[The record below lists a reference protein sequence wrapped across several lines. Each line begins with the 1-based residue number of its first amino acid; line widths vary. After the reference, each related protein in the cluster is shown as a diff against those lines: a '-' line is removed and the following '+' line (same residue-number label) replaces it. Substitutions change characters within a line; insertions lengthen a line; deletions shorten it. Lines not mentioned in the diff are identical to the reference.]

1 MRPGSDRSTAILLAC
16 TVAVA
21 LSILHRGQ
29 FLSTD
34 EIGVFLQTRSLATE
48 GSLAIQKLPNS
59 YAGRDGRIY
68 SQYTIGQSLLALPLF
83 QVARLLQPLLPL
95 RVRLAIAGPPT
106 AVLGVR
112 YPIGFE
118 MFAVGLYAPIAT
130 GALAGLFFL
139 FERRLGAS
147 ARAALLASGLL
158 ALCTHAGT
166 LSSIFLQHTTETIWL
181 LAAFYGWHRFRS
193 DGDRGALLLGSSFA
207 ATLPHIRVA
216 AAIALPALGGYLL
229 FALWERRRRDDAIP
243 WRDLALRVALP
254 GVLSLV
260 VYAAVNAIKWGGPLE
275 SPMLAERSVMRQDW
289 GKSLTG
295 FLISPGMSVFVYSP
309 LLLLA
314 PLTFRRFFREHRAEA
329 WTILAAIASSLC
341 LYASYERWTGLWAAP
356 GPRYLF
362 SSMVLAML
370 PLGRWLDV
378 TRGPLARAAVV
389 ILAAAGASI
398 QLATSVVSWQGL
410 VALEGWQTW
419 QPKWGFLFT
428 IASSPPIAAI
438 RALARPEMYD
448 LWVIRLARGWPGAE
462 PAPGA
467 ALAVVL
473 VWLTVTVLLALRLVR
488 SLDEPAPAAPDR

>member
-21 LSILHRGQ
+21 LSILHRGH

-59 YAGRDGRIY
+59 YKGRDGRIY

-95 RVRLAIAGPPT
+95 RVREAIAGPPT
-106 AVLGVR
+106 ALFGMR

-207 ATLPHIRVA
+207 ATRCRRSA
-216 AAIALPALGGYLL
+216 ATCSSRSGNGGG
-229 FALWERRRRDDAIP
+229 ATTRSRGGT
-243 WRDLALRVALP
+243 WRCASRCRAC
-254 GVLSLV
+254 S
-260 VYAAVNAIKWGGPLE
+260 
-275 SPMLAERSVMRQDW
+275 RSWSTPPSTR
-289 GKSLTG
+289 
-295 FLISPGMSVFVYSP
+295 
-309 LLLLA
+309 
-314 PLTFRRFFREHRAEA
+314 
-329 WTILAAIASSLC
+329 SS
-341 LYASYERWTGLWAAP
+341 
-356 GPRYLF
+356 
-362 SSMVLAML
+362 
-370 PLGRWLDV
+370 
-378 TRGPLARAAVV
+378 
-389 ILAAAGASI
+389 
-398 QLATSVVSWQGL
+398 
-410 VALEGWQTW
+410 
-419 QPKWGFLFT
+419 
-428 IASSPPIAAI
+428 
-438 RALARPEMYD
+438 
-448 LWVIRLARGWPGAE
+448 
-462 PAPGA
+462 GA
-467 ALAVVL
+467 A
-473 VWLTVTVLLALRLVR
+473 R
-488 SLDEPAPAAPDR
+488 SSRRCSPSAA